1 MKELF
6 EYSAFEVSERIKSG
20 DLSATEY
27 ISALIDRIRE
37 VDAGI
42 HAYITIAED
51 SARDRSKEIDRK
63 VKKGER
69 MGKLCGVGIAVKD
82 NICTRNI
89 RTTCSSR
96 SLSNFIPPYNA
107 TVMDRLVKEDAVIL
121 GKTNMDEFAMGSSTE
136 YSFFGPTLNPW
147 DDRRVPGGSS
157 GGSAAAV
164 ASFEATAALG
174 SDTGGSVRCPAS
186 FCGVV
191 GLKPTYGLV
200 SRYGLIAYA
209 NSLEQ
214 ISPITRDVRDL
225 ALLLGCLIGY
235 DEKDSTSIKGAKM
248 GYAKCMKNDIE
259 GLRIGVPKEFFA
271 HGTDAIVSK
280 AVWNVIHRLENLGA
294 KYHEISLESLEYA
307 LASYYIIAMSEAS
320 SNLAR
325 YDGIRYGFRL
335 EEGSF
340 DWNDAFSENR
350 HEAFGQE
357 VKRRIILG
365 AFTLS
370 AGYYEKYYLK
380 AQKVRTLIKRDFE
393 KAFSEFDVLAGP
405 TMPVLPFRFGE
416 KLKNPL
422 EMYMCDLDT
431 APANLIGAPAIS
443 VPCAFHDGLPIGIQF
458 MAPPFGEDILIQ
470 TSYALEQ
477 SARAIK

>member
-1 MKELF
+1 
-6 EYSAFEVSERIKSG
+6 
-20 DLSATEY
+20 
-27 ISALIDRIRE
+27 
-37 VDAGI
+37 
-42 HAYITIAED
+42 
-51 SARDRSKEIDRK
+51 
-63 VKKGER
+63 

-82 NICTRNI
+82 NICTKNI

-96 SLSNFIPPYNA
+96 ALSNFIPSYNA
-107 TVMDRLVKEDAVIL
+107 TVIDLFLKEDAIIL

-136 YSFFGPTLNPW
+136 YSYSGPTLNPK
-147 DDRRVPGGSS
+147 DKSRVSGGSS

-164 ASFEATAALG
+164 ALSEATAALG

-214 ISPITRDVRDL
+214 ISPITKDVSDM
-225 ALLLGCLIGY
+225 ALLLECIAHH
-235 DEKDSTSIKGAKM
+235 DKKDSTSVNRTKT
-248 GYAKCMKNDIE
+248 GYAKNMKNGIK
-259 GLRIGVPKEFFA
+259 GFRIGVPEEFFA
-271 HGTDAIVSK
+271 QGTDENISK
-280 AVWNVIHRLENLGA
+280 EVWNTIHSLEELGA
-294 KYHEISLESLEYA
+294 SYHEISLKSLEYA

-335 EEGSF
+335 KDESS
-340 DWNDAFSENR
+340 DWDDAFSKNR
-350 HEAFGQE
+350 REAFGHE

-370 AGYYEKYYLK
+370 AGYYDKYYLK
-380 AQKVRTLIKRDFE
+380 AQKVRTLIKRDFD
-393 KAFSEFDVLAGP
+393 KAFKKFDILAGP
-405 TMPVLPFRFGE
+405 TMPILPFKLGE
-416 KLKNPL
+416 KLENPL

-431 APANLIGAPAIS
+431 VPANLTGAPAVSI
-443 VPCAFHDGLPIGIQF
+443 PCALNQGLPIGIQF
-458 MAPPFGEDILIQ
+458 IAPPFKEEILIQ
-470 TSYALEQ
+470 ASYSLEQ
-477 SARAIK
+477 SMKE